1 MAYSIKT
8 FYEIHEL
15 IVQEIRNSTG
25 LTIPFDSDA
34 SIRADGTASVVE
46 GLYHHQA
53 YIQKQLFIATAD
65 EPYLYMHAEELD
77 LPRLGGTQASG
88 TVTAISNVD
97 LTISSGS
104 KLTDG
109 KSHYWSIATNVVLT
123 ANMPAVVNVVADQA
137 GASWN
142 FSGSSLL
149 WVSPQAGLNGTAT
162 NVSIGNGSDQ
172 EELEDWRARL
182 LERKKLGLSRDREAD
197 LVSFM
202 DGIAGVQHIYVY
214 PKRRGLGSLD
224 VAITA
229 VGNPPTLPSQPL
241 LNAAQAALDSYAGFW
256 ADCRVYSPTEQF
268 IHVSAIVSGV
278 SVNLNLVEQ
287 VIRDYFAELA
297 PADTYQAAILI
308 GRIVALPNVTDVT
321 LTPSSNV
328 VPTVDWMNTNW
339 LRLGTL
345 SVSAAPWL

>member
-65 EPYLYMHAEELD
+65 EPYLYIHAEELG

-97 LTISSGS
+97 LTIVAGS
-104 KLTDG
+104 KVTDG
-109 KSHYWSIATNVVLT
+109 KGHYWSVVTDVVLT
-123 ANMPAVVNVVADQA
+123 ANVPATINVVADQV

-142 FSGSSLL
+142 TISSLI
-149 WVSPQAGLNGTAT
+149 WISPAAGLNGTVT
-162 NVSIGNGSDQ
+162 DVSIGGGSDQ

-182 LERKKLGLSRDREAD
+182 LERKQLGLSRDRQAD
-197 LVSFM
+197 LVNFM
-202 DGIAGVQHIYVY
+202 KAVTGVQDVYVY
-214 PKRRGLGSLD
+214 PKRRGLGSVD

-229 VGNPPTLPSQPL
+229 VGNPPTLPSQAL
-241 LNAAQAALDSYAGFW
+241 IDTAQTVLDEWAGFW
-256 ADCRVYSPTEQF
+256 ADCRVYSPTEQLVP
-268 IHVSAIVSGV
+268 VSAVVSGANADLV
-278 SVNLNLVEQ
+278 QVEQ
-287 VIRDYFAELA
+287 VIKDYFAELA
-297 PADTYQAAILI
+297 PATAYQAAILT
-308 GRIVALPNVTDVT
+308 GRIVALPNVTDVQ
-321 LTPSSNV
+321 LTPSSNI
-328 VPTVDWMNTNW
+328 VPTVDWMHTNW

-345 SVSAAPWL
+345 TVSAAQ

>member
-15 IVQEIRNSTG
+15 IVQEIRNRTG
-25 LTIPFDSDA
+25 LTVPADSDA

-65 EPYLYMHAEELD
+65 EPYLYIHAEELG

-88 TVTAISNVD
+88 TVTAISNVG
-97 LTISSGS
+97 LTIVAGS
-104 KLTDG
+104 KVTDG
-109 KSHYWSIATNVVLT
+109 KGHYWSVVSDVVLT
-123 ANMPAVVNVVADQA
+123 ANVPVIINVVADQV

-142 FSGSSLL
+142 TNSSLI
-149 WVSPQAGLNGTAT
+149 WISPAAGLNGTVT
-162 NVSIGNGSDQ
+162 DVSIGGGSDE

-182 LERKKLGLSRDREAD
+182 LERKQLGLSRDRQAD
-197 LVSFM
+197 LVNFM
-202 DGIAGVQHIYVY
+202 KAVTGVQDVYPY
-214 PKRRGLGSLD
+214 PKRRGLGSVD

-229 VGNPPTLPSQPL
+229 VGNPPTLPSQGL
-241 LNAAQAALDSYAGFW
+241 LDTAQAALDEYAGFW
-256 ADCRVYSPTEQF
+256 ADCKVYSPTEQLVP
-268 IHVSAIVSGV
+268 VSAIVAGV
-278 SVNLNLVEQ
+278 GVNLNHVEQ

-297 PADTYQAAILI
+297 PAETYQASVLVA
-308 GRIVALPNVTDVT
+308 RIIALPNVTDVT
-321 LTPSSNV
+321 LTPSSNI
-328 VPTVDWMNTNW
+328 VPTVDWMHTYW

-345 SVSAAPWL
+345 SVSAA

>member
-25 LTIPFDSDA
+25 LTVPFDSDA

-65 EPYLYMHAEELD
+65 EPYLYIHAEELGS
-77 LPRLGGTQASG
+77 PRLGGTQASG
-88 TVTAISNVD
+88 TGTAISNVD
-97 LTISSGS
+97 LTIVAGS
-104 KLTDG
+104 KVTDG
-109 KSHYWSIATNVVLT
+109 KGHYWSVVSDVVLI
-123 ANMPAVVNVVADQA
+123 ANVPATINFVADQV

-142 FSGSSLL
+142 TSSSLI
-149 WVSPQAGLNGTAT
+149 WISPAAGLNGTVT
-162 NVSIGNGSDQ
+162 DVSIGGGSDE

-182 LERKKLGLSRDREAD
+182 LERKQLGLSRDRQAD
-197 LVSFM
+197 LVNFM
-202 DGIAGVQHIYVY
+202 KAVTGVQDVYVY
-214 PKRRGLGSLD
+214 PKRRGLGSVD

-229 VGNPPTLPSQPL
+229 VGNPPTLPSQAL
-241 LNAAQAALDSYAGFW
+241 LDAAQTALDEYAGFW
-256 ADCRVYSPTEQF
+256 ADCKVYSPTEQLVP
-268 IHVSAIVSGV
+268 VSAIVAGV
-278 SVNLNLVEQ
+278 GVNLNQVEQ

-297 PADTYQAAILI
+297 PAESYQASVLVA
-308 GRIVALPNVTDVT
+308 RIIALPNVTDVT
-321 LTPSSNV
+321 LTPSSNI
-328 VPTVDWMNTNW
+328 VPTVDWMHTYW

-345 SVSAAPWL
+345 SVSAA

>member
-65 EPYLYMHAEELD
+65 EPYLYIHAEELG

-97 LTISSGS
+97 LTIVAGS
-104 KLTDG
+104 KVTDG
-109 KSHYWSIATNVVLT
+109 KGHYWSVVTDVVLT
-123 ANMPAVVNVVADQA
+123 ANVPATINVVADQV

-142 FSGSSLL
+142 TISSLI
-149 WVSPQAGLNGTAT
+149 WISPAAGLNGTVT
-162 NVSIGNGSDQ
+162 DVSIGGGSDQ

-182 LERKKLGLSRDREAD
+182 LERKQLGLSRDRQAD
-197 LVSFM
+197 LVNFM
-202 DGIAGVQHIYVY
+202 KAVTGVQDVYVY
-214 PKRRGLGSLD
+214 PKRRGLGSVD

-229 VGNPPTLPSQPL
+229 VGNPPTLPSQAL
-241 LNAAQAALDSYAGFW
+241 LDAAQTAFDEYAGFW
-256 ADCRVYSPTEQF
+256 ADCKVYSPTEQLVP
-268 IHVSAIVSGV
+268 VSAIVAGG
-278 SVNLNLVEQ
+278 VNLNQIEQ

-297 PADTYQAAILI
+297 PAESYQASVLVA
-308 GRIVALPNVTDVT
+308 RIIALPNVTDVT
-321 LTPSSNV
+321 LTPSTNI
-328 VPTVDWMNTNW
+328 VPTVDWMHTYW

-345 SVSAAPWL
+345 SVSAA

>member
-65 EPYLYMHAEELD
+65 EPYLYIHAEELGS
-77 LPRLGGTQASG
+77 PRLGGTQASG
-88 TVTAISNVD
+88 TGTAISNVD
-97 LTISSGS
+97 LTIVTGS
-104 KLTDG
+104 KVTDG
-109 KSHYWSIATNVVLT
+109 KGHYWSVVSDVVLI
-123 ANMPAVVNVVADQA
+123 ANVPATIIFVADQV

-142 FSGSSLL
+142 TNSSLI
-149 WVSPQAGLNGTAT
+149 WISPAAGLNGTVT
-162 NVSIGNGSDQ
+162 DVSIGSGSDQ

-182 LERKKLGLSRDREAD
+182 LERKQLGLSRDRQAD
-197 LVSFM
+197 LVNFM
-202 DGIAGVQHIYVY
+202 KAVTGVQDVYVY
-214 PKRRGLGSLD
+214 PKRRGLGSVD

-229 VGNPPTLPSQPL
+229 VGNPPTLPSQAL
-241 LNAAQAALDSYAGFW
+241 LDAAQTALDEYAGFW
-256 ADCRVYSPTEQF
+256 ADCKVYSPTEQLVP
-268 IHVSAIVSGV
+268 VSAIVAGG
-278 SVNLNLVEQ
+278 VNLNQIEQ

-297 PADTYQAAILI
+297 PAETYQASVLVA
-308 GRIVALPNVTDVT
+308 RIIALPNVTDVT
-321 LTPSSNV
+321 LTPSSNI
-328 VPTVDWMNTNW
+328 VPTVDWMHTYW

-345 SVSAAPWL
+345 SVSAA

>member
-65 EPYLYMHAEELD
+65 EPYLYIHAEELG

-97 LTISSGS
+97 LTIVAGS
-104 KLTDG
+104 KVTDG
-109 KSHYWSIATNVVLT
+109 KGHYWSVVTDVVLT
-123 ANMPAVVNVVADQA
+123 ANVPATINVVADQV

-142 FSGSSLL
+142 TNSSLI
-149 WVSPQAGLNGTAT
+149 WISPAAGLNGTVT
-162 NVSIGNGSDQ
+162 DVSIGGGSDQ

-182 LERKKLGLSRDREAD
+182 LERKQLGQSRYREAD
-197 LVSFM
+197 LISLM
-202 DGIAGVQHIYVY
+202 KTIAGVKHVYVY

-229 VGNPPTLPSQPL
+229 VGNPPTLPSQAL
-241 LNAAQAALDSYAGFW
+241 IDTAQTVLDEWAGFW
-256 ADCRVYSPTEQF
+256 ADCRVYSPTEQLVP
-268 IHVSAIVSGV
+268 VSAVVSGANADLV
-278 SVNLNLVEQ
+278 QVEQ
-287 VIRDYFAELA
+287 VIKDYFAELA
-297 PADTYQAAILI
+297 PATAYQAAILT
-308 GRIVALPNVTDVT
+308 GRIVALPNVTDVQ
-321 LTPSSNV
+321 LTPSSNI
-328 VPTVDWMNTNW
+328 VPTVDWMHTYW

-345 SVSAAPWL
+345 SVSAA

>member
-65 EPYLYMHAEELD
+65 EPYLYIHAEELG

-97 LTISSGS
+97 LTIVAGS
-104 KLTDG
+104 KVTDG
-109 KSHYWSIATNVVLT
+109 KGHYWSVVTDVVLT
-123 ANMPAVVNVVADQA
+123 ANVPATINVVADQV

-142 FSGSSLL
+142 TSSSLI
-149 WVSPQAGLNGTAT
+149 WISPAAGLNGTVT
-162 NVSIGNGSDQ
+162 DVSIGSGSDQ

-182 LERKKLGLSRDREAD
+182 LERKQLGLSRDRQAD
-197 LVSFM
+197 LVNFM
-202 DGIAGVQHIYVY
+202 KAVTGVQDVYVY
-214 PKRRGLGSLD
+214 PKRRGLGSVD

-229 VGNPPTLPSQPL
+229 VGNPPTLPSQAL
-241 LNAAQAALDSYAGFW
+241 IDTAQTVLDEWAGFW
-256 ADCRVYSPTEQF
+256 ADCRVYSPTEQLVP
-268 IHVSAIVSGV
+268 VSAVVSGANADLV
-278 SVNLNLVEQ
+278 QVEQ
-287 VIRDYFAELA
+287 VIKDYFAELA
-297 PADTYQAAILI
+297 PAESYQASVLVA
-308 GRIVALPNVTDVT
+308 RIIALPNVTDVT
-321 LTPSSNV
+321 LTPSTNI
-328 VPTVDWMNTNW
+328 VPTVDWMHTYW

-345 SVSAAPWL
+345 SVSAA

>member
-65 EPYLYMHAEELD
+65 EPYLYIHAEELG

-97 LTISSGS
+97 LTIVAGS
-104 KLTDG
+104 KVTDG
-109 KSHYWSIATNVVLT
+109 KGHYWSVVTDVVLT
-123 ANMPAVVNVVADQA
+123 ANVPATINVVADQV

-142 FSGSSLL
+142 TISSLI
-149 WVSPQAGLNGTAT
+149 WISPAAGLNGTVT
-162 NVSIGNGSDQ
+162 DVSIGGGSDQ

-182 LERKKLGLSRDREAD
+182 LERKQLGLSRDRQAD
-197 LVSFM
+197 LVNFM
-202 DGIAGVQHIYVY
+202 KAVTGVQDVYVY

-229 VGNPPTLPSQPL
+229 VGNPPTLPSQAL
-241 LNAAQAALDSYAGFW
+241 IDTAQTVLDEWAGFW
-256 ADCRVYSPTEQF
+256 ADCRVYSPTEQLVP
-268 IHVSAIVSGV
+268 VSAVVSGANADLV
-278 SVNLNLVEQ
+278 QVEQ
-287 VIRDYFAELA
+287 VIKDYFAELA
-297 PADTYQAAILI
+297 PATAYQAAILT
-308 GRIVALPNVTDVT
+308 GRIVALPNVTDVQ
-321 LTPSSNV
+321 LTPSSNI
-328 VPTVDWMNTNW
+328 VPTVDWMHTYW

-345 SVSAAPWL
+345 SVSAA

>member
-65 EPYLYMHAEELD
+65 EPYLYIHAEELG

-97 LTISSGS
+97 LTIVAGS
-104 KLTDG
+104 KVTDG
-109 KSHYWSIATNVVLT
+109 KSHYWSVVTDVVLT
-123 ANMPAVVNVVADQA
+123 ANVPATINVVADQV

-142 FSGSSLL
+142 TNSSLI
-149 WVSPQAGLNGTAT
+149 WISPAAGLNGTVT
-162 NVSIGNGSDQ
+162 DVSIVGGADE

-182 LERKKLGLSRDREAD
+182 LERKQLGLSRDRAAD
-197 LVSFM
+197 MLNFM
-202 DGIAGVQHIYVY
+202 KAVAGVHDVYVY
-214 PKRRGLGSLD
+214 QKRRGLGSVD

-229 VGNPPTLPSQPL
+229 MGNPPNLPSQL
-241 LNAAQAALDSYAGFW
+241 LLDAAQAALDSYAGFW

-268 IHVSAIVSGV
+268 VPVAAIVSGIG
-278 SVNLNLVEQ
+278 VNLNLVEQ

-297 PADTYQAAILI
+297 PAESYQASILVA
-308 GRIVALPNVTDVT
+308 RIIALPNVTDVT
-321 LTPSSNV
+321 LTPSSNI
-328 VPTVDWMNTNW
+328 VPTVDWMHTHW

-345 SVSAAPWL
+345 SVSAA

>member
-34 SIRADGTASVVE
+34 SIRADGTSSVVE

-65 EPYLYMHAEELD
+65 EPYLYIHAEELG

-97 LTISSGS
+97 LTIVAGS
-104 KLTDG
+104 KVTDG
-109 KSHYWSIATNVVLT
+109 KGHYWSVVTDVVLT
-123 ANMPAVVNVVADQA
+123 ANVPATINVVADQV

-142 FSGSSLL
+142 TNSSLI
-149 WVSPQAGLNGTAT
+149 WISPAAGLNGTVT
-162 NVSIGNGSDQ
+162 DVSIGSGSDQ

-182 LERKKLGLSRDREAD
+182 LERKQLGLSRDRQAD
-197 LVSFM
+197 LVYIM
-202 DGIAGVQHIYVY
+202 KAVTGVQDVYVY
-214 PKRRGLGSLD
+214 PKRRGLGSVD

-229 VGNPPTLPSQPL
+229 VGNPPTLPSQAL
-241 LNAAQAALDSYAGFW
+241 LDAAQTALDEYAGFW
-256 ADCRVYSPTEQF
+256 ADCKVYSPTEQLVP
-268 IHVSAIVSGV
+268 VSAIVAGG
-278 SVNLNLVEQ
+278 VNLNQIEQ

-297 PADTYQAAILI
+297 PAETYQASVLVA
-308 GRIVALPNVTDVT
+308 RIIALPNVTDVT
-321 LTPSSNV
+321 LTPSTNI
-328 VPTVDWMNTNW
+328 VPTVDWMHTYW

-345 SVSAAPWL
+345 SVSAA

>member
-65 EPYLYMHAEELD
+65 EPYLYIHAEELG

-97 LTISSGS
+97 LTIVTGS

-109 KSHYWSIATNVVLT
+109 KSHYWSVVTDTVLT
-123 ANMPAVVNVVADQA
+123 ANVPAIINVVADQV

-142 FSGSSLL
+142 FSGSLL
-149 WVSPQAGLNGTAT
+149 WVSPQAGLSSKVT
-162 NVSIGNGSDQ
+162 NVLINGGFDE

-182 LERKKLGLSRDREAD
+182 LERKQLGQSRYREAD
-197 LVSFM
+197 LISLM
-202 DGIAGVQHIYVY
+202 KTIAGVKHVYVY
-214 PKRRGLGSLD
+214 PKRRGLGSVD

-229 VGNPPTLPSQPL
+229 MGNPPTLPSQAL
-241 LNAAQAALDSYAGFW
+241 IDTAQTVLDEWAGFW
-256 ADCRVYSPTEQF
+256 ADCRVYSPTEQLVP
-268 IHVSAIVSGV
+268 VSAVVSGANADLV
-278 SVNLNLVEQ
+278 QVEQ
-287 VIRDYFAELA
+287 VIKDYFAELA
-297 PADTYQAAILI
+297 PATAYQAAILT
-308 GRIVALPNVTDVT
+308 GRIVALPNVTDVQ
-321 LTPSSNV
+321 LTPSSNI
-328 VPTVDWMNTNW
+328 VPTVDWMHTNW

-345 SVSAAPWL
+345 TVSAAQ